1 MKELSDKMRSEEKS
15 KFNLRLLCAV
25 FGGITAL
32 FVGLETL
39 FTAVGLLGLS
49 APENAIGAV
58 NTHIFGNLGYKLAL
72 VCLSLLVAVVFY
84 LAVGE
89 ERKTIPFR
97 YAVTALIVRSIAV
110 VFAIVALWTLA
121 RLGLDGGVSSLAS
134 PDGYLTKMVDPI
146 IKVLSTA
153 TVLVSSVVYLCGYFA
168 TVKGLLCNEN
178 TEKEI

>member
-1 MKELSDKMRSEEKS
+1 MRV
-15 KFNLRLLCAV
+15 LCAV

-39 FTAVGLLGLS
+39 FSAIGLLGLS
-49 APENAIGAV
+49 TPENAIGAV
-58 NTHIFGNLGYKLAL
+58 NTYIFGDLGYKIAF
-72 VCLSLLVAVVFY
+72 VCLSLLVAAVFY
-84 LAVGE
+84 LAVGDQ
-89 ERKTIPFR
+89 RKTIPFR
-97 YAVTALIVRSIAV
+97 HAVTALVVRSIAV
-110 VFAIVALWTLA
+110 VFAIVTLWAVA

-134 PDGYLTKMVDPI
+134 PDGYLIKMVDPI

-168 TVKGLLCNEN
+168 AVKGLFQKEI